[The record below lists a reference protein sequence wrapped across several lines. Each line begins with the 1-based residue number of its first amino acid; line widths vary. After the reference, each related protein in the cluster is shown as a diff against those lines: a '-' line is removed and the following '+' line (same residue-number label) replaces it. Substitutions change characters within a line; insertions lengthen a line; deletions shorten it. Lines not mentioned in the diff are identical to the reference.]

1 MKKPGSSFII
11 FLLSI
16 IIMVANS
23 NNCLAQEQVKVPIK
37 KMANGRIIHRFFD
50 TSPLSPSGK
59 FLALF
64 RFPYEDHSPVPGD
77 AGDVVIVDMKS
88 GKERVVA
95 KSRGWEMQLGAQVQW
110 GASDSELYFNDVD
123 TTTWKAFA
131 VQLNPATGAIRRMD
145 GTVFMVSHDGKQLVS
160 YNLILSRYAQVG
172 YGVIIPKQLTKE
184 NVGPVDNDG
193 VYVTDVKTGKCR
205 MIVSIQDIYNKTV
218 PSIKIANPEQYHFYC
233 FQVKW
238 NPQDTKILTTVQWTP
253 LAGGARRRAVITM
266 NADGSD
272 LRTAVTPD
280 QWAKGGH
287 HINWA
292 PDGDHLTM
300 NLDIDGKPGLELAS
314 FKYDGTE
321 IKTIF
326 KPGSGHPSF
335 NPTGIPFVITDAYP
349 DEPISAGDG
358 TAPLRLL
365 NIAAQKEQDIA
376 KVFLSNT
383 TGEFRVD
390 EHPAWDLSGRYVIFN
405 GFTNHTRCV
414 YIADLKNLLHK

>member
-1 MKKPGSSFII
+1 MKKAGISSII
-11 FLLSI
+11 FLLIIAIMAADSI
-16 IIMVANS
+16 K
-23 NNCLAQEQVKVPIK
+23 CQAQEEVKVPIRK
-37 KMANGRIIHRFFD
+37 VADERIIHRFFD

-59 FLALF
+59 YLALF

-95 KSRGWEMQLGAQVQW
+95 KSRAWEMQLGAQVQW
-110 GASDSELYFNDVD
+110 GTTDNELYFNDVD
-123 TTTWKAFA
+123 TATWKAFA
-131 VQLNPATGAIRRMD
+131 VQLNPETGVKRQMD
-145 GTVFMVSHDGKQLVS
+145 GTVFMVSHNGKKLVS

-184 NVGPVDNDG
+184 NVGPVATDG
-193 VYVTDVKTGKCR
+193 VYVTDIKTGKCK

-218 PSIKIANPEQYHFYC
+218 PSIKIDEPEKYHYYC

-266 NADGSD
+266 NLDGSD
-272 LRTAVTPD
+272 LHTAVTPD

-287 HINWA
+287 HVNWS

-300 NLDIDGKPGLELAS
+300 NLDIDEKSGLELVT

-321 IKTIF
+321 MKTVF

-335 NPTGIPFVITDAYP
+335 NPTGLPFIITDAYP

-365 NIAAQKEQDIA
+365 NIKALTEQDIA

-414 YIADLKNLLHK
+414 YIADLKNLLRK